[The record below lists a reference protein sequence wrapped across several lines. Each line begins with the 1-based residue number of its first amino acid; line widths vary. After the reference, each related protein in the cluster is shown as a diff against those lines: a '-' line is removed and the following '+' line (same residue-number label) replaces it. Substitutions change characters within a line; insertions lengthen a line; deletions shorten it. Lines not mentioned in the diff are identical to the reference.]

1 MRGYPYFLADIE
13 CHFLVERR
21 DVFYCEVSTILTN
34 HVVSGFSEV
43 GSSMLY
49 FTIVHIKKDGD
60 TNGSGV
66 PSNVFFV
73 VISKARF
80 LKWCKCGVNKRVLAT
95 SRHIF

>member
-1 MRGYPYFLADIE
+1 MAHVKLCRNFIDALA
-13 CHFLVERR
+13 
-21 DVFYCEVSTILTN
+21 
-34 HVVSGFSEV
+34 
-43 GSSMLY
+43 
-49 FTIVHIKKDGD
+49 TIVYVKKDGH

-80 LKWCKCGVNKRVLAT
+80 LKWCKCGVNQRVLAT